1 MRRFSLNEF
10 MMLCVCSLIVT
21 GALIVTTAEAQRRS
35 SGNAPSAIRTSELK
49 KLDQEAGKVET
60 EFLKNAY
67 DLSAKYEKAGD
78 LERAI
83 EYLEA
88 MLKINPDLEG
98 LEERIDELKEDI
110 ISANDFEFRMEIQQS
125 WGDPVAFVRAGKP
138 FMLKSA
144 GSYKLTL
151 SETVTPEGFPEGNI
165 QTDLLE
171 DIPVGKLV
179 GLIVPRQGA
188 RNNGRN
194 NEETKLKPIEFGPQ
208 KEVTPKETGFLYL
221 KVNTPATARVSGVL
235 NIQLSGY
242 VLAPDGRNIGKK

>member
-10 MMLCVCSLIVT
+10 VMICVCSFVLT
-21 GALIVTTAEAQRRS
+21 GTLLVATSEAQRG

-88 MLKINPDLEG
+88 MLKINPDLQG
-98 LEERIDELKEDI
+98 LEERIEDLKEDI
-110 ISANDFEFRMEIQQS
+110 ISANDFDFRMEVQQS

-138 FMLKSA
+138 FLLKAA
-144 GSYKLTL
+144 GSYKLTI
-151 SETVTPEGFPEGNI
+151 SETVSPEGFPEGNI
-165 QTDLLE
+165 QTDLIE
-171 DIPVGKLV
+171 DIPAGKLV
-179 GLIVPRQGA
+179 GLIVPRQRA
-188 RNNGRN
+188 RNQGGDND
-194 NEETKLKPIEFGPQ
+194 EPEPIEFGAQ
-208 KEVTPKETGFLYL
+208 KEVTPKDTGFLYL
-221 KVNTPATARVSGVL
+221 KVNTPATARVSGTL

-242 VLAPDGRNIGKK
+242 VLAPDGRNIGK